1 MDVKQR
7 KVNDRRQN
15 GARHILPTSIQ
26 SVASSTSSSSIQ
38 RGQNNRCTHT
48 NDLQSINKLEALD
61 LTLMN
66 LIFTRATQCVSA
78 VFAVEKCLSVTRRY
92 YCA

>member
-26 SVASSTSSSSIQ
+26 SLASSTSSSSIQ

-48 NDLQSINKLEALD
+48 NDLQSINKLEPD
-61 LTLMN
+61 
-66 LIFTRATQCVSA
+66 VSESHFYPRDA
-78 VFAVEKCLSVTRRY
+78 MRKRGLCCRKMSVCHTPVLLCLNG
-92 YCA
+92 